1 MKKNISVKR
10 FLAPDGDHHTTTTF
24 IRRTLRW
31 MMALLALLFA
41 IAIGALVSI
50 ANNLNDQADA
60 QSALLLKKALDNR
73 LERLVTH
80 TNDNA
85 WWSEAYE
92 NLHVEVN
99 TDWAYSRENLGASQ
113 YSDFGYEGLF
123 VIDGQGHTRYSVI
136 RGKLSS
142 LSLTQWLGS
151 DPLPLIHAG
160 LKPDESES
168 STSARFLLNGNLA
181 LLAASTLSAGNG
193 GHVSPVTG
201 PPSLLVFVDVLG
213 PQKLAALGNE
223 YGIQQVRVAQGDTA
237 HGPRLGTL
245 RVPLPSG
252 EVTLAWRSAEPGRQ
266 LLRYILPLL
275 LALGVITGLSAVFM
289 MRSAL
294 NKARLYDENN
304 FLLEQHRQALTA
316 SERRF
321 RDVAEATT
329 DWIWETDAQLN
340 FTYLSE
346 RFPSITG
353 HRIAAWLGQP
363 VTEFMQADNVSLGDW
378 ITEPG
383 QTGHRRLLHCRYLSA
398 QGHPRYCHIA
408 LKPVITESGAT
419 GYRGTAT
426 DVTLEV
432 EAQARVQYLSLH
444 DELTGLPNRTRM
456 REFLEGKLQAL
467 PDNEHPL
474 AMVSLDLDKFKP
486 VNDLFGHPAG
496 DAVLH
501 EVSARLR
508 SCLREY
514 DLVAR
519 QGGDEFILI
528 LPDIMRREEIEAICA
543 RILTEVRKPFIV
555 SGNEIFIGVS
565 MGIALAP
572 QDAVDA
578 GELLRF
584 SDIALYEAKNA
595 GRNTWRFYA
604 PEMEQQIVQRRELE
618 ESLRDAIRLQQFRL
632 VYQPRYDLHSRR
644 VTAVEALIRWD
655 HPQLGVIMPDQ
666 FIPLAEETGLISAIS
681 EWVLRTA
688 CRDAAQAL
696 GDLAISVNISAVEF
710 GSRGLIE
717 RVKAALAAAGLS
729 PERLEIEVTEGVTLH
744 NPQQSLALMQELKAL
759 GVRLLIDDFG
769 IGYSSLSYLR
779 SFPFDGIKLDK
790 SFIDAMPHDENAN
803 AVVENIIG
811 LGKAFSLS
819 ITAEGVETQAQLDK
833 LKMLDC
839 DEMQGYLVDRPLE
852 LAALRERLAAMRSG
866 ESGEEGR

>member
-50 ANNLNDQADA
+50 AGNLNDQADA

-92 NLHVEVN
+92 NLHIEVN

-346 RFPSITG
+346 RFPQ
-353 HRIAAWLGQP
+353 HHWP
-363 VTEFMQADNVSLGDW
+363 
-378 ITEPG
+378 P
-383 QTGHRRLLHCRYLSA
+383 HRRVAGPASDGIHAGGQRVAGRLDHRA
-398 QGHPRYCHIA
+398 
-408 LKPVITESGAT
+408 GAD
-419 GYRGTAT
+419 RPPPPA
-426 DVTLEV
+426 
-432 EAQARVQYLSLH
+432 
-444 DELTGLPNRTRM
+444 
-456 REFLEGKLQAL
+456 AL
-467 PDNEHPL
+467 PLPL
-474 AMVSLDLDKFKP
+474 R
-486 VNDLFGHPAG
+486 AG
-496 DAVLH
+496 APTL
-501 EVSARLR
+501 
-508 SCLREY
+508 
-514 DLVAR
+514 
-519 QGGDEFILI
+519 
-528 LPDIMRREEIEAICA
+528 LPHR
-543 RILTEVRKPFIV
+543 P
-555 SGNEIFIGVS
+555 
-565 MGIALAP
+565 
-572 QDAVDA
+572 
-578 GELLRF
+578 
-584 SDIALYEAKNA
+584 
-595 GRNTWRFYA
+595 
-604 PEMEQQIVQRRELE
+604 
-618 ESLRDAIRLQQFRL
+618 
-632 VYQPRYDLHSRR
+632 
-644 VTAVEALIRWD
+644 
-655 HPQLGVIMPDQ
+655 
-666 FIPLAEETGLISAIS
+666 ETGDYREWSGVLPRHRHRRHAGGGGTSA
-681 EWVLRTA
+681 
-688 CRDAAQAL
+688 
-696 GDLAISVNISAVEF
+696 GAV
-710 GSRGLIE
+710 
-717 RVKAALAAAGLS
+717 
-729 PERLEIEVTEGVTLH
+729 
-744 NPQQSLALMQELKAL
+744 
-759 GVRLLIDDFG
+759 
-769 IGYSSLSYLR
+769 
-779 SFPFDGIKLDK
+779 
-790 SFIDAMPHDENAN
+790 
-803 AVVENIIG
+803 
-811 LGKAFSLS
+811 
-819 ITAEGVETQAQLDK
+819 
-833 LKMLDC
+833 
-839 DEMQGYLVDRPLE
+839 PLP
-852 LAALRERLAAMRSG
+852 A
-866 ESGEEGR
+866 

>member
-1 MKKNISVKR
+1 M
-10 FLAPDGDHHTTTTF
+10 
-24 IRRTLRW
+24 
-31 MMALLALLFA
+31 
-41 IAIGALVSI
+41 
-50 ANNLNDQADA
+50 
-60 QSALLLKKALDNR
+60 
-73 LERLVTH
+73 
-80 TNDNA
+80 
-85 WWSEAYE
+85 
-92 NLHVEVN
+92 
-99 TDWAYSRENLGASQ
+99 
-113 YSDFGYEGLF
+113 
-123 VIDGQGHTRYSVI
+123 
-136 RGKLSS
+136 
-142 LSLTQWLGS
+142 
-151 DPLPLIHAG
+151 
-160 LKPDESES
+160 
-168 STSARFLLNGNLA
+168 
-181 LLAASTLSAGNG
+181 
-193 GHVSPVTG
+193 
-201 PPSLLVFVDVLG
+201 
-213 PQKLAALGNE
+213 
-223 YGIQQVRVAQGDTA
+223 
-237 HGPRLGTL
+237 
-245 RVPLPSG
+245 
-252 EVTLAWRSAEPGRQ
+252 
-266 LLRYILPLL
+266 
-275 LALGVITGLSAVFM
+275 
-289 MRSAL
+289 
-294 NKARLYDENN
+294 
-304 FLLEQHRQALTA
+304 
-316 SERRF
+316 
-321 RDVAEATT
+321 
-329 DWIWETDAQLN
+329 
-340 FTYLSE
+340 
-346 RFPSITG
+346 
-353 HRIAAWLGQP
+353 
-363 VTEFMQADNVSLGDW
+363 
-378 ITEPG
+378 
-383 QTGHRRLLHCRYLSA
+383 
-398 QGHPRYCHIA
+398 
-408 LKPVITESGAT
+408 
-419 GYRGTAT
+419 
-426 DVTLEV
+426 

-508 SCLREY
+508 GCLREY

-666 FIPLAEETGLISAIS
+666 FIPLAEETGLINAIS

-852 LAALRERLAAMRSG
+852 LAALRERLAAMGSG
-866 ESGEEGR
+866 KSGEEGR